1 MEDVGEMERAVGI
14 RHVALA
20 AIALLGATALLFATL
35 SRGANATPK
44 DAVAV
49 VTPALVNIN
58 TNLAYQG
65 ASAAGTGIVLTSDG
79 EVVTNNH
86 VIRGATTIRATD
98 VGNGR
103 TYKATVVGYD
113 VAADIAV
120 LKLQNAS
127 GLKTAKL
134 ADSDKVRVGDAVVAV
149 GNAGGVG
156 GTPSSARGSIVGV
169 GRSITA
175 SDGGS
180 DSERLT
186 GLIETNAQLQPGDS
200 GGSLVDVDGHVIGI
214 DTAAGGSSFQ
224 PSYGMWGG
232 NSGSGATHGF
242 AIPINKAIA
251 MVKQIEGGHATSTTH
266 IGKTALLG
274 VSIGSNAG
282 GFGDFY
288 GDSSSN
294 GAVVE
299 DVLQGS
305 GAERAGIQSGDVI
318 VRVDGR
324 AVASPA
330 TLTSVLLRH
339 APSESVAIVW
349 VDQYGSSHRAN
360 VRLMV
365 GPPQ

>member
-1 MEDVGEMERAVGI
+1 MSRAVGK
-14 RHVALA
+14 RHIGPVTL
-20 AIALLGATALLFATL
+20 ALLAATALLFASL
-35 SRGANATPK
+35 SRGATTAPN
-44 DAVAV
+44 DAAAV

-65 ASAAGTGIVLTSDG
+65 ASAAGTGIVLSSDG
-79 EVVTNNH
+79 TVVTNNH

-98 VGNGR
+98 VGNGK

-113 VAADIAV
+113 VANDVAV

-127 GLKTAKL
+127 GLTTATL
-134 ADSDKVRVGDAVVAV
+134 ADSSKVHVGDAVTAV

-156 GTPSSARGSIVGV
+156 GTPSSATGTITGL

-180 DSERLT
+180 DSEKLT

-200 GGSLVDVDGHVIGI
+200 GGSLVDANGHVVGI

-224 PSYGMWGG
+224 PSYRLWGDQG
-232 NSGSGATHGF
+232 GTTSGF
-242 AIPINKAIA
+242 AIPINKA
-251 MVKQIEGGHATSTTH
+251 MSFVKQIQAGKASATTH
-266 IGKTALLG
+266 IGQTALLG
-274 VSIGSNAG
+274 VSVDPNG
-282 GFGDFY
+282 GGGYGDFFNETP
-288 GDSSSN
+288 SS
-294 GAVVE
+294 GALVA

-305 GAERAGIQSGDVI
+305 GADKAGISSGDVI
-318 VRVDGR
+318 TKVDGK
-324 AVASPA
+324 AVASPS
-330 TLTSVLLRH
+330 TLTSLLLSH
-339 APSESVAIVW
+339 APSQSVVVQW
-349 VDQYGSSHRAN
+349 VDQSGSSHKAS

>member
-1 MEDVGEMERAVGI
+1 MWRSRRGQSAFGTSGSRRSRSSQRQRSSSPRSRAA
-14 RHVALA
+14 RARRR
-20 AIALLGATALLFATL
+20 
-35 SRGANATPK
+35 S

-127 GLKTAKL
+127 GLTTAKL
-134 ADSDKVRVGDAVVAV
+134 GDSDKVRVGDAVVAV

-175 SDGGS
+175 SDGGT
-180 DSERLT
+180 DSEKLT

-242 AIPINKAIA
+242 AIPINKALA
-251 MVKQIEGGHATSTTH
+251 MVKQIQRGHATSTTH

-274 VSIGSNAG
+274 VSVGSTPA
-282 GFGDFY
+282 DTATSTATRPRTAP
-288 GDSSSN
+288 SSRTC
-294 GAVVE
+294 
-299 DVLQGS
+299 S
-305 GAERAGIQSGDVI
+305 GLGRRARRPPARRRDH
-318 VRVDGR
+318 RVDGR
-324 AVASPA
+324 RSSSSAA
-330 TLTSVLLRH
+330 TLTACCSATRR
-339 APSESVAIVW
+339 ASRSPSSGS
-349 VDQYGSSHRAN
+349 DQYGSSHRAS